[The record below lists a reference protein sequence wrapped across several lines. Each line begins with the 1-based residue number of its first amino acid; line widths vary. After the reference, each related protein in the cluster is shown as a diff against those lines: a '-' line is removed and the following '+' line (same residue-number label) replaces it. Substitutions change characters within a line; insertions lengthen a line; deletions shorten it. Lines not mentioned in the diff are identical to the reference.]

1 LHQCPLCKL
10 FVQDLERHQIDRHS
24 TPPTGSEVRS
34 GSVPG
39 PSTSSRRGSESSFHC
54 DICYKT
60 YRSQREF
67 TNHRRRK
74 DFCKPPP
81 PPPSPEDQ
89 VPTKRRIGIIRRSLW
104 KEDSGYSNN
113 SPRYSFFFLF
123 ELKITNVRLFFVLIW
138 IKENENVSKNKANY
152 FYDLSFLKASL
163 KWGCCE
169 NWFNV
174 YSANENDL
182 SRTVGIYGWVL
193 LIQCAHAF
201 CKLRLLL
208 MPPTSQILP

>member
-1 LHQCPLCKL
+1 MCSLCNRTLSRKDYLTHFKDAHTEVRLGCPKCPQTYHSPEMLNLHYRHFHAQPQQEQGQTQKPVQQETNLHQCPLCKL

-24 TPPTGSEVRS
+24 TPPTGSEARS
-34 GSVPG
+34 GSVSG

-89 VPTKRRIGIIRRSLW
+89 VPTKRRIGIIRRSL
-104 KEDSGYSNN
+104 
-113 SPRYSFFFLF
+113 
-123 ELKITNVRLFFVLIW
+123 
-138 IKENENVSKNKANY
+138 
-152 FYDLSFLKASL
+152 
-163 KWGCCE
+163 
-169 NWFNV
+169 
-174 YSANENDL
+174 
-182 SRTVGIYGWVL
+182 
-193 LIQCAHAF
+193 
-201 CKLRLLL
+201 
-208 MPPTSQILP
+208 